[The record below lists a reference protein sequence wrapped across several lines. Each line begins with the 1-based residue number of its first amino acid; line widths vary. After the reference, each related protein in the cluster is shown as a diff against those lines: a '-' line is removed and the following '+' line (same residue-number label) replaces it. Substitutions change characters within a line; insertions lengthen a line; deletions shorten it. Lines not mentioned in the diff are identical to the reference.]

1 MIIDK
6 ATIKDMGLEP
16 ADIIRVK
23 GTGTFGLLARSV
35 FVPWTDRHHHALV
48 WRKSGD
54 DYIILESVNKGLAVG
69 RLSMYAGSD
78 VTFYRAVSL
87 DFATRERACE
97 ELTRYGR
104 APYDYALYIRLVRN
118 IIKAEL
124 GVLRSGHW
132 FRKLHAYE
140 LPYGE
145 DGWLVCTEAVAL
157 AFRLVNW
164 SLVPDGVMALP
175 SAIEQASLDG
185 LIREVTA

>member
-6 ATIKDMGLEP
+6 TTIRDLDLEP

-23 GTGTFGLLARSV
+23 STGTFGLLARSI

-48 WRKSGD
+48 WKRSGD

-69 RLSMYAGSD
+69 RLSMYVGSD
-78 VTFYRAVSL
+78 ITFYRAVNL

-124 GVLRSGHW
+124 SILRSGHW
-132 FRKLHAYE
+132 LRKLHAYE
-140 LPYGE
+140 LPYRE

>member
-6 ATIKDMGLEP
+6 ASIATLELEP

-23 GTGTFGLLARSV
+23 GNGLFSLLARSV
-35 FVPWTDRHHHALV
+35 FVPHTDRHHHALV
-48 WRKSGD
+48 WKKSGN
-54 DYIILESVNKGLAVG
+54 DYIILESVGKGLAVG
-69 RLSMYAGSD
+69 RLSMYDKQD

-87 DFATRERACE
+87 DLATRERACE

-104 APYDYALYIRLVRN
+104 APYDYALYARLVRN
-118 IIKAEL
+118 IIRAEL
-124 GVLRSGHW
+124 SILRSGHW
-132 FRKLHAYE
+132 LRKLHAYE
-140 LPYGE
+140 LPYRE

>member
-1 MIIDK
+1 MILDK
-6 ATIKDMGLEP
+6 SGIVALELEP

-23 GTGTFGLLARSV
+23 GNGPMSLLAHSI
-35 FVPWTDRHHHALV
+35 FAPYTDRHHHALV
-48 WRKSGD
+48 WSKSGD
-54 DYIILESVNKGLAVG
+54 DYIILESVSKGLAVG
-69 RLSMYAGSD
+69 RLSMYAGAD
-78 VTFYRAVSL
+78 VTFYRAVNL
-87 DFATRERACE
+87 DFATRERACD

-124 GVLRSGHW
+124 SILRSGRW

-140 LPYGE
+140 LPYRE